1 MQEPARGPG
10 VRRSM
15 TRPLLAAL
23 ALAVLPG
30 LQAQDDGPVFRSDVR
45 LVRVDAQVVDG
56 SNKAI
61 LNLQARDFRLIE
73 NSRNRQIKNF
83 LAEDMPVDVLLLLD
97 VSGSM
102 RPNLELLSRASN
114 EALRVLSAGD
124 RVAIMTFDRGTK
136 VRLPFRENKQEV
148 QSALSSLLD
157 RERFNGGTD
166 ILRGMMDAIEYV
178 EKNARQEARRAIV
191 IVTDDQTELNR
202 DDDAVISSL
211 AEADTVLSAL
221 LAPNAMRNVTG
232 YPGGGGSPGGV
243 YIPTL
248 PGLGGIIIGGGG
260 RGRQPGGQRYPGGG
274 GGQPYPGGGGGSRT
288 HSGGTPEIAEA
299 SGGDAMNV
307 GAAYAFRDTL
317 ERIRQRYALH
327 FNLPPTAR
335 PSEARRV
342 TVELTDAARLR
353 YPNAQIRYRR
363 TYRTPSTLPQPSPNA
378 QDEEE
383 VITQS
388 VEEME
393 TETAKAAST
402 RRPQAGAST
411 TQRPGRVVIDE
422 TERIRGPLPALRET
436 ARPATP
442 VAAGRAPGQA
452 GAQSAAESAPKPVW
466 RTATEADKAAAEE
479 SEKEAAAKT
488 ASKKQ

>member
-1 MQEPARGPG
+1 
-10 VRRSM
+10 M
-15 TRPLLAAL
+15 TRPILAAL

-45 LVRVDAQVVDG
+45 LVRVDAQVVDA

-102 RPNLELLSRASN
+102 KPNLELLSRASN
-114 EALRVLSAGD
+114 EALRVLATGD

-148 QSALSSLLD
+148 QSALTSLLD

-166 ILRGMMDAIEYV
+166 ILRGMMDAVEYV
-178 EKNARQEARRAIV
+178 EKNARQDARRAIV
-191 IVTDDQTELNR
+191 IVTDDQTELRR
-202 DDDAVISSL
+202 DDDSVIASL

-232 YPGGGGSPGGV
+232 YPGGGRPGGGI
-243 YIPTL
+243 YIPSIPDIL
-248 PGLGGIIIGGGG
+248 IGGG
-260 RGRQPGGQRYPGGG
+260 RRPRYPGGG
-274 GGQPYPGGGGGSRT
+274 YPGGGGGSRT
-288 HSGGTPEIAEA
+288 SSGGTPEIAEA

-307 GAAYAFRDTL
+307 GAAYAFRETL

-335 PSEARRV
+335 PSELRRV
-342 TVELTDAARLR
+342 TVELTEAAHRR
-353 YPNAQIRYRR
+353 YPSAQIRYRR
-363 TYRTPSTLPQPSPNA
+363 TYRTPSNLPQPSPNA
-378 QDEEE
+378 QDDEE

-393 TETAKAAST
+393 AETAKATPARST
-402 RRPQAGAST
+402 QTGAST
-411 TQRPGRVVIDE
+411 TQRQGRVVIDE
-422 TERIRGPLPALRET
+422 TERVRGPLPALREP
-436 ARPATP
+436 ASPATP
-442 VAAGRAPGQA
+442 AAAGRTSTGTAEKP
-452 GAQSAAESAPKPVW
+452 SAESVPKPVW
-466 RTATEADKAAAEE
+466 RTATEADKAQAEQA
-479 SEKEAAAKT
+479 EKEAAAKT
-488 ASKKQ
+488 PPKKN